1 MISDSI
7 LERITQRMNDY
18 RDAIVSLQG
27 AMTAIPAIAPESGG
41 DGEWAKA
48 DMLEQWLRSEGF
60 EVSRYNAPDPRCSK
74 GARPN
79 LIARLPGKDR
89 SRTTW
94 VMGHMDVVPPGDLSM
109 WKHDPYTMSVDGDRV
124 CGRGVSDNQ
133 HGIISAVFAIKCLKD
148 EGIIPETDAAALLV
162 ADEET
167 GSRFGVR
174 YLLTIDGLFKS
185 NDRYY
190 IPDAGNE
197 DGTMIEVAEKAKM
210 WMKFTVLGK
219 QGHAGSPSSGINAHR
234 AACDLIVRLNGLY
247 TEFAAIDPLFTSPSS
262 FEPTKREANVESVN
276 ILPGKDVFYVDCR
289 FLPCYSG
296 EEIFASIRSTSD
308 AIEHDYCVKVE
319 IERFNTS
326 AAIPPV
332 SPDSGSVRDLIPAIR
347 KIMSVEPYLKG
358 IGGGTV
364 AYYLRLKGFPAIV
377 WMKEDGGAHQPNE
390 TSSVTNMIENALVFS
405 VVMLTP

>member
-1 MISDSI
+1 MIPDADI
-7 LERITQRMNDY
+7 RRITARMHSY
-18 RDAIVSLQG
+18 RDAIIELQR
-27 AMTAIPAIAPESGG
+27 AMTAHPAIAPESGG

-48 DMLEQWLRSEGF
+48 NMLEAWLRSEGF
-60 EVSRYNAPDPRCSK
+60 EITRYDAPDPRCPS
-74 GARPN
+74 GVRPN
-79 LIARLPGKDR
+79 LIARLPGRDR
-89 SRTTW
+89 TRTTW
-94 VMGHMDVVPPGDLSM
+94 VMGHMDVVPPGDLTM
-109 WKHDPYTMSVDGDRV
+109 WKHDPYTMSVDGDRL

-133 HGIISAVFAIKCLKD
+133 HGIIAAVFALKCLRD
-148 EGIIPETDAAALLV
+148 EGLTPETDAAALLV

-174 YLLTIDGLFKS
+174 HLLTIDGLFKPD
-185 NDRYY
+185 DRYY

-210 WMKFTVLGK
+210 WMKFTVRGK

-247 TEFAAIDPLFTSPSS
+247 TEFAATDPLFTSPSS

-276 ILPGKDVFYVDCR
+276 ILPGKDVFYMDCR
-289 FLPCYSG
+289 FLPCYTG
-296 EEIFASIRSTSD
+296 EEIFASIRETAD
-308 AIEHDYCVKVE
+308 AIETDDRVRVE

-326 AAIPPV
+326 DSIPPV
-332 SPDSGSVRDLIPAIR
+332 RADSGSVRDLIPAIR
-347 KIMSVEPYLKG
+347 SVMGVEPYLRG

-364 AYYLRLKGFPAIV
+364 AYYLRQKGFPAVV

-390 TSSVTNMIENALVFS
+390 SSSVGTMIQNALVFS
-405 VVMLTP
+405 LVMMTP